1 MSSDLSTAPPP
12 IYAHAQEGSD
22 PPEGIL
28 QFEPQILIIPATD
41 SLRFQ
46 QGFLGA
52 DGERAAIEGELQ
64 IKGTDSVRWR
74 KVSVLIRLHVC
85 VSPVDPFFYPSRTME
100 LRTVESAYEQDIELS
115 RTTIVLYESDP
126 EDDKE
131 SVLPSTFPFALPLT
145 ADTPQCIHT
154 PQSSLRHV
162 LTATLH
168 PPPPPSPRDDDGST
182 ATAAPF
188 SKTLTVHTRRFISH
202 TSRLP
207 VSPVTRALDN
217 PTRVEVEIPR
227 STFTCVEPVPIYVTV
242 LPPRRELV
250 VDEGLRLRNIKAELI
265 RVVRVVADGTTEAD
279 EVDVDIPSDIG
290 EGSEEDDGDDDDDD
304 DGHCL
309 DDENAPLG
317 ISFPS
322 HEKRPS
328 AAASSSSTSAA
339 PYYSNHAPHGR
350 GASYRTVISRS
361 GAQCRFHA
369 TLPVRLR
376 FILHQSSPSSSPSD
390 STHPLPAGDFGSTG
404 SDAECA
410 SITQTTLL
418 HSVSFRIRVHATF
431 RHTSQHI
438 ERVSTI
444 TIPITFLPSPAPLP
458 EVEESVDTAY
468 LKKHDRP
475 PARTNRGDD
484 ADAAPRYEYEEG
496 QAGPSFLASGAPPP
510 FEERDAP
517 PPPFSP
523 TSFPSSSSGLPTFL
537 ESEQEIFMPPSED
550 NAAAPPPLM
559 PLLEQVIE
567 GEGVLFGFPASS
579 QFSGHTE
586 MDRNEASTPP
596 PSVEMATLDPNV
608 TGLVG
613 LNVDVPEH
621 TIQLTLQQEEQITT
635 GEAPPPPPPP
645 MDDPSD
651 PPPSIHSEY
660 RSREGVAHQATP
672 MSPAV
677 DLPAPQM
684 APGIPV
690 STRSHVSAPPPY
702 LVPDGVEHEPVAR
715 PPPYVDVMPP
725 HES

>member
-1 MSSDLSTAPPP
+1 MD
-12 IYAHAQEGSD
+12 
-22 PPEGIL
+22 
-28 QFEPQILIIPATD
+28 
-41 SLRFQ
+41 
-46 QGFLGA
+46 
-52 DGERAAIEGELQ
+52 
-64 IKGTDSVRWR
+64 
-74 KVSVLIRLHVC
+74 
-85 VSPVDPFFYPSRTME
+85 
-100 LRTVESAYEQDIELS
+100 LRTVEAAYDQLIELS
-115 RTTIVLYESDP
+115 QTTIILYESD
-126 EDDKE
+126 DDKE
-131 SVLPSTFPFALPLT
+131 TLLPSTFSFALPLT
-145 ADTPQCIHT
+145 PDAPQCIHT
-154 PQSSLRHV
+154 PQSSLKHI
-162 LTATLH
+162 LSATLH
-168 PPPPPSPRDDDGST
+168 PFD
-182 ATAAPF
+182 AAAQPF

-202 TSRLP
+202 TCSIP
-207 VSPVTRALDN
+207 VSPVTRTLDN
-217 PTRVEVEIPR
+217 PSRVEVEIPR
-227 STFTCVEPVPIYVTV
+227 TAFTCVEPVPIYVTV
-242 LPPRRELV
+242 PPPRRELV

-265 RVVRVVADGTTEAD
+265 RVVRVADGTEEANEGESAVD
-279 EVDVDIPSDIG
+279 ADADVDVDVPSDVG
-290 EGSEEDDGDDDDDD
+290 DESEEDQDGR
-304 DGHCL
+304 GGG
-309 DDENAPLG
+309 NAPLG
-317 ISFPS
+317 IGISFPT
-322 HEKRPS
+322 HEKRA
-328 AAASSSSTSAA
+328 AAASSSSTA
-339 PYYSNHAPHGR
+339 PYSNRAPQSRR

-361 GAQCRFHA
+361 GALCRFHA

-431 RHTSQHI
+431 RNTSQHT

-458 EVEESVDTAY
+458 EVEESVDSAY

-475 PARTNRGDD
+475 PARTNRRDD
-484 ADAAPRYEYEEG
+484 VDAAPHYEFEEG
-496 QAGPSFLASGAPPP
+496 EAGPSYMASGAPPP

-517 PPPFSP
+517 PPFFP
-523 TSFPSSSSGLPTFL
+523 THFPSSSSRLPTFL
-537 ESEQEIFMPPSED
+537 ESEQEILIPPSED
-550 NAAAPPPLM
+550 NAAAPPRMM
-559 PLLEQVIE
+559 PLLKQVIE

-586 MDRNEASTPP
+586 VDRNEASTPP

-672 MSPAV
+672 MTPAV
-677 DLPAPQM
+677 DLPAPQI
-684 APGIPV
+684 APRIPV
-690 STRSHVSAPPPY
+690 ATRSHVSAPPPY
-702 LVPDGVEHEPVAR
+702 PVPDGVEHEQVAR

-725 HES
+725 HEG